1 MKHKGR
7 CAFLCYHRD
16 LEVATSCL
24 DETQL
29 GQLLLA
35 LYRFSLGQTEDEE
48 TLSPMLRPV
57 YMFMR
62 NRIAEDA
69 KKYDDTCEKRRQAAS
84 SRYGKEPGM
93 QDETDASDEEA
104 TEEEEAAMC
113 MQTAANACNGT
124 LEQPNK
130 RENKKENEREKKTES
145 KKESERKSE
154 REMERERGGGKEKEM
169 GKDGGKDGGKTAGKN
184 ADASLTAP
192 TPAAVAEYAHSL
204 GKEMDGQR
212 FCDYYAARGWQL
224 RDTPIRDWQALV
236 RMWLQEDEKN
246 RRGASPPVK
255 PPRPV
260 RAQQYTQRQYTAEE
274 LDFASADLFREAGG

>member
-1 MKHKGR
+1 MKHKER

-104 TEEEEAAMC
+104 TEEEAAAR

-124 LEQPNK
+124 LEQLNK
-130 RENKKENEREKKTES
+130 REKKKENEREKKTES
-145 KKESERKSE
+145 KKESER
-154 REMERERGGGKEKEM
+154 EMESERGGGKEKEM
-169 GKDGGKDGGKTAGKN
+169 GKAEEKTAEKN

-212 FCDYYAARGWQL
+212 FCDYYAARGWQ
-224 RDTPIRDWQALV
+224 
-236 RMWLQEDEKN
+236 
-246 RRGASPPVK
+246 
-255 PPRPV
+255 
-260 RAQQYTQRQYTAEE
+260 
-274 LDFASADLFREAGG
+274 

>member
-1 MKHKGR
+1 MKHKER

-57 YMFMR
+57 YLFMR

-84 SRYGKEPGM
+84 SRYVKEPGM

-104 TEEEEAAMC
+104 TEEEAAAR
-113 MQTAANACNGT
+113 MQTAANACNGIH
-124 LEQPNK
+124 EQPNK
-130 RENKKENEREKKTES
+130 REKKKENEREKKTES
-145 KKESERKSE
+145 KKESKKESE

-169 GKDGGKDGGKTAGKN
+169 GKTGGKTAGKN

-260 RAQQYTQRQYTAEE
+260 RAQQYTQRQYAAEE
-274 LDFASADLFREAGG
+274 LDFATADLFREAGG

>member
-1 MKHKGR
+1 MEKAMKHKER

-84 SRYGKEPGM
+84 SRYGKEPDM

-104 TEEEEAAMC
+104 TEEEAAAR

-124 LEQPNK
+124 LEQLNI
-130 RENKKENEREKKTES
+130 REKKKENEREKKTES
-145 KKESERKSE
+145 KRES
-154 REMERERGGGKEKEM
+154 ERERGGEKEKEM
-169 GKDGGKDGGKTAGKN
+169 GKTGGKIGEKTGGKTAGKN

-246 RRGASPPVK
+246 RLCASPPVK
-255 PPRPV
+255 SSRPV
-260 RAQQYTQRQYTAEE
+260 RAQQYTQRQYAAEE

>member
-1 MKHKGR
+1 MKHKER

-84 SRYGKEPGM
+84 SRYVKELGM

-104 TEEEEAAMC
+104 TEEEAAAR
-113 MQTAANACNGT
+113 MQTAANACNGIH
-124 LEQPNK
+124 EQPNK
-130 RENKKENEREKKTES
+130 REKKKENEREKKTES
-145 KKESERKSE
+145 KKESER
-154 REMERERGGGKEKEM
+154 EMERERGGEKEKEM
-169 GKDGGKDGGKTAGKN
+169 GKAGGKN

-246 RRGASPPVK
+246 RRGASPPGK
-255 PPRPV
+255 SSRPV
-260 RAQQYTQRQYTAEE
+260 RAQQYTQRQYAAEE

>member
-1 MKHKGR
+1 MKHKER

-84 SRYGKEPGM
+84 SRYGKEPGV

-104 TEEEEAAMC
+104 TEEEAAAR
-113 MQTAANACNGT
+113 MQTTANACNGIH
-124 LEQPNK
+124 EQPNK
-130 RENKKENEREKKTES
+130 KENKEENKREKKIES
-145 KKESERKSE
+145 KKE
-154 REMERERGGGKEKEM
+154 REMERERGGEKEKEM
-169 GKDGGKDGGKTAGKN
+169 GKAGEKTGGKKAGKN

-192 TPAAVAEYAHSL
+192 TPALVAEYAHSL

-246 RRGASPPVK
+246 KRGASPPGK
-255 PPRPV
+255 PPRQV

>member
-1 MKHKGR
+1 MKHKER

-84 SRYGKEPGM
+84 SRYVKEPGM

-104 TEEEEAAMC
+104 TEEEAAAR
-113 MQTAANACNGT
+113 MQTAANACNCT
-124 LEQPNK
+124 HEQLNK
-130 RENKKENEREKKTES
+130 REKKKENEREKKTES
-145 KKESERKSE
+145 KKESER
-154 REMERERGGGKEKEM
+154 ERGGEKEKEM
-169 GKDGGKDGGKTAGKN
+169 GKTGEKTGGKTAGKN

-192 TPAAVAEYAHSL
+192 TPALVAEHAHSL

-246 RRGASPPVK
+246 RRGASPPGK
-255 PPRPV
+255 PPRQV

-274 LDFASADLFREAGG
+274 LDFATADLFREAGG

>member
-1 MKHKGR
+1 MKHKER

-84 SRYGKEPGM
+84 SRYVKDPGM

-104 TEEEEAAMC
+104 TEEEAAAR

-124 LEQPNK
+124 HEQPNK
-130 RENKKENEREKKTES
+130 RENEKENKREKKTES
-145 KKESERKSE
+145 KTESKKESE
-154 REMERERGGGKEKEM
+154 REMERERGGEKEKEM
-169 GKDGGKDGGKTAGKN
+169 GKNGEKN
-184 ADASLTAP
+184 ADASLAAP

-255 PPRPV
+255 SSRSV
-260 RAQQYTQRQYTAEE
+260 RAQQYTQRQYAAEE